1 VVSSARGGGLRR
13 ELGPFTATLFTAG
26 MMVGI
31 GIFATFGAATEAAG
45 SGILVAILLGGS
57 VALATGISAAQL
69 GVNNPTE
76 GGAFIWARDFD
87 HPTLGFI
94 AGCGYLGKNLVSMS
108 VIALA
113 FATYLEQVI
122 PGLPAHVI
130 AAAAVLAITG
140 LNLFGIRLTSS
151 VLIGFLAVDVG
162 LLALYGGASMHAVD
176 ARHLSPVFGDKGPL
190 GVAVGAAIF
199 FWTWDG
205 FMRMAIMAG
214 EVKEPRRTIPIAI
227 VGGVAIAAV
236 MFTGVGAITL
246 GVLGADEIGRQD
258 TPMLAA
264 ARNAM
269 GQWGNWVIL
278 AAAILAA
285 LAEILGDLLSA
296 SRVVLPMAE
305 ARELP
310 AWLGKIHPRSRTPRR
325 AVLAL
330 GLLSAGA
337 DLVFDLR
344 PLIEVGGSFMLA
356 WYFIT
361 HYAALKLPA
370 RKRLTS
376 PVFSW
381 YGIVGC
387 LGLTLAM
394 PQAAVFAAAGTLAVL
409 TGSRWLLRRAISRR
423 GSA

>member
-1 VVSSARGGGLRR
+1 
-13 ELGPFTATLFTAG
+13 
-26 MMVGI
+26 M
-31 GIFATFGAATEAAG
+31 
-45 SGILVAILLGGS
+45 
-57 VALATGISAAQL
+57 
-69 GVNNPTE
+69 
-76 GGAFIWARDFD
+76 
-87 HPTLGFI
+87 
-94 AGCGYLGKNLVSMS
+94 
-108 VIALA
+108 
-113 FATYLEQVI
+113 
-122 PGLPAHVI
+122 
-130 AAAAVLAITG
+130 
-140 LNLFGIRLTSS
+140 
-151 VLIGFLAVDVG
+151 
-162 LLALYGGASMHAVD
+162 
-176 ARHLSPVFGDKGPL
+176 PVFGDKGLL
-190 GVAVGAAIF
+190 GVATGAAIF

-214 EVKEPRRTIPIAI
+214 EVKQPRRTIPIAI
-227 VGGVAIAAV
+227 GGGVAIAAV
-236 MFTGVGAITL
+236 MFLGAGAITL

-264 ARNAM
+264 AQKAM
-269 GQWGNWVIL
+269 GQWGTWVIL

-310 AWLGKIHPRSRTPRR
+310 GWLGKIHPRSRSPRR

-337 DLVFDLR
+337 DLAFDLR

-361 HYAALKLPA
+361 HYAALQLPV

-376 PVFSW
+376 PLFSW

-387 LGLTLAM
+387 IGLTIAM
-394 PQAAVFAAAGTLAVL
+394 PHAAVLVAAGTLSAL
-409 TGSRWLLRRAISRR
+409 TVSRWLLRRTISRR
-423 GSA
+423 RAA

>member
-1 VVSSARGGGLRR
+1 
-13 ELGPFTATLFTAG
+13 
-26 MMVGI
+26 
-31 GIFATFGAATEAAG
+31 
-45 SGILVAILLGGS
+45 
-57 VALATGISAAQL
+57 
-69 GVNNPTE
+69 
-76 GGAFIWARDFD
+76 
-87 HPTLGFI
+87 
-94 AGCGYLGKNLVSMS
+94 MS

-113 FATYLEQVI
+113 FATYSAQII
-122 PGLPAHVI
+122 PGLPTHI
-130 AAAAVLAITG
+130 AAAAGVLVSTG
-140 LNLFGIRLTSS
+140 LSLFGIQLTSR
-151 VLIGFLAVDVG
+151 VLIGLLLVVVA
-162 LLALYGGASMHAVD
+162 LLALYGGASLHAIDV
-176 ARHLSPVFGDKGPL
+176 RHLPPVFGDKGPL

-296 SRVVLPMAE
+296 SRVVLPLAE
-305 ARELP
+305 RRRVPPCLC
-310 AWLGKIHPRSRTPRR
+310 KIHRTPRTPRR

-337 DLVFDLR
+337 
-344 PLIEVGGSFMLA
+344 A
-356 WYFIT
+356 
-361 HYAALKLPA
+361 
-370 RKRLTS
+370 
-376 PVFSW
+376 
-381 YGIVGC
+381 
-387 LGLTLAM
+387 
-394 PQAAVFAAAGTLAVL
+394 
-409 TGSRWLLRRAISRR
+409 
-423 GSA
+423 

>member
-1 VVSSARGGGLRR
+1 V
-13 ELGPFTATLFTAG
+13 
-26 MMVGI
+26 
-31 GIFATFGAATEAAG
+31 FA
-45 SGILVAILLGGS
+45 
-57 VALATGISAAQL
+57 
-69 GVNNPTE
+69 
-76 GGAFIWARDFD
+76 
-87 HPTLGFI
+87 
-94 AGCGYLGKNLVSMS
+94 
-108 VIALA
+108 
-113 FATYLEQVI
+113 
-122 PGLPAHVI
+122 
-130 AAAAVLAITG
+130 
-140 LNLFGIRLTSS
+140 
-151 VLIGFLAVDVG
+151 
-162 LLALYGGASMHAVD
+162 
-176 ARHLSPVFGDKGPL
+176 
-190 GVAVGAAIF
+190 GAAIF

-214 EVKEPRRTIPIAI
+214 EVKQPRRTIPIAI

-236 MFTGVGAITL
+236 MFVGVGAITL

-264 ARNAM
+264 AQKAM
-269 GQWGNWVIL
+269 GPWGSWVIL
-278 AAAILAA
+278 AAAIVAA

-310 AWLGKIHPRSRTPRR
+310 SWLRKIHRRSRSPRR

-344 PLIEVGGSFMLA
+344 PLIEVAGSFMLA

-361 HYAALKLPA
+361 HYAALRLPV

-376 PVFSW
+376 PLFSW

-387 LGLTLAM
+387 IGLTIAM
-394 PQAAVFAAAGTLAVL
+394 PHVAVLAAAATLAVL
-409 TGSRWLLRRAISRR
+409 TASRWLLRRAVLRR
-423 GSA
+423 KAI

>member
-1 VVSSARGGGLRR
+1 VSSGRGGGLKR
-13 ELGPFTATLFTAG
+13 ELGPVTATLFTAG

-31 GIFATFGAATEAAG
+31 GIFAAFGAATEAAG
-45 SGILVAILLGGS
+45 SGVLVAMLLGGS

-76 GGAFIWARDFD
+76 GGAFTWARDF
-87 HPTLGFI
+87 HRPTLGFI

-113 FATYLEQVI
+113 FATYLGQVI
-122 PGLPAHVI
+122 PGLPTRLV
-130 AAAAVLAITG
+130 AAAGVLTITG
-140 LNLFGIRLTSS
+140 LNLFGIRLTSR
-151 VLIGFLAVDVG
+151 VLIGLLVMVVG
-162 LLALYGGASMHAVD
+162 LLALYGGASLHAVD
-176 ARHLSPVFGDKGPL
+176 AGHLAPVFGDKGPL

-205 FMRMAIMAG
+205 FMRMAIMAS
-214 EVKEPRRTIPIAI
+214 EVKQPRRTIPIAI

-236 MFTGVGAITL
+236 MFVGAGAITL
-246 GVLGADEIGRQD
+246 GVLGADQIGQQD

-264 ARNAM
+264 AQKAM
-269 GQWGNWVIL
+269 GPWGTWVIL
-278 AAAILAA
+278 AAAIVAA

-310 AWLGKIHPRSRTPRR
+310 AWLGKIHPHSRSPRR

-344 PLIEVGGSFMLA
+344 PLIEVAGSFMLA

-361 HYAALKLPA
+361 HYAALQLPV

-376 PVFSW
+376 PIFAW

-387 LGLTLAM
+387 IGLTLAM
-394 PQAAVFAAAGTLAVL
+394 PHAAVLAAAVTLAAL
-409 TGSRWLLRRAISRR
+409 TVGRWLLRRTISRR
-423 GSA
+423 RPA

>member
-1 VVSSARGGGLRR
+1 MSEHARGAGLRR

-31 GIFATFGAATEAAG
+31 GIFAAFGAATEAAG

-76 GGAFIWARDFD
+76 GGAFTWARDFD

-113 FATYLEQVI
+113 FATYLGQVI
-122 PGLPAHVI
+122 PGLPTHVV
-130 AAAAVLAITG
+130 AAVGVLTITG
-140 LNLFGIRLTSS
+140 LNLFGIQVTSR
-151 VLIGFLAVDVG
+151 VLIGLLAVDVG
-162 LLALYGGASMHAVD
+162 LLALYGGASLHAVD
-176 ARHLSPVFGDKGPL
+176 ARHLAPVLGDRGPL
-190 GVAVGAAIF
+190 GMFAGAAIF

-205 FMRMAIMAG
+205 FMRMAIMAS
-214 EVKEPRRTIPIAI
+214 EVKHPRRTIPIAI
-227 VGGVAIAAV
+227 VGGIAIAAA
-236 MFTGVGAITL
+236 MFIGAGAITL

-258 TPMLAA
+258 TPLLAA
-264 ARNAM
+264 AQKAM
-269 GQWGNWVIL
+269 GEWGRWVIL

-310 AWLGKIHPRSRTPRR
+310 VWLGKIHPDSRSPRR

-330 GLLSAGA
+330 GLLSAGV

-344 PLIEVGGSFMLA
+344 PLIEVAGSFMLA

-361 HYAALKLPA
+361 HYAALKLPV

-376 PVFSW
+376 PIFSW

-387 LGLTLAM
+387 LGLTVAM
-394 PQAAVFAAAGTLAVL
+394 PHAAVLAAAGTLAAL
-409 TGSRWLLRRAISRR
+409 TVIRLLLRRAISHRR
-423 GSA
+423 SP

>member
-1 VVSSARGGGLRR
+1 
-13 ELGPFTATLFTAG
+13 
-26 MMVGI
+26 
-31 GIFATFGAATEAAG
+31 
-45 SGILVAILLGGS
+45 
-57 VALATGISAAQL
+57 
-69 GVNNPTE
+69 
-76 GGAFIWARDFD
+76 
-87 HPTLGFI
+87 
-94 AGCGYLGKNLVSMS
+94 
-108 VIALA
+108 
-113 FATYLEQVI
+113 
-122 PGLPAHVI
+122 
-130 AAAAVLAITG
+130 
-140 LNLFGIRLTSS
+140 
-151 VLIGFLAVDVG
+151 
-162 LLALYGGASMHAVD
+162 
-176 ARHLSPVFGDKGPL
+176 
-190 GVAVGAAIF
+190 
-199 FWTWDG
+199 
-205 FMRMAIMAG
+205 
-214 EVKEPRRTIPIAI
+214 
-227 VGGVAIAAV
+227 
-236 MFTGVGAITL
+236 
-246 GVLGADEIGRQD
+246 

-310 AWLGKIHPRSRTPRR
+310 SWLGKIHPRSRTPRR

-337 DLVFDLR
+337 DMVFDLR

-376 PVFSW
+376 PIFSW

-387 LGLTLAM
+387 LGLTVAM
-394 PQAAVFAAAGTLAVL
+394 PRAAVFAAAGTLAVL

-423 GSA
+423 GNA

>member
-1 VVSSARGGGLRR
+1 VSEGARSGRLRR

-31 GIFATFGAATEAAG
+31 GIFATVGAATEAAG
-45 SGILVAILLGGS
+45 SGILAAILLGGS

-76 GGAFIWARDFD
+76 GGAFTWARDVD
-87 HPTLGFI
+87 RPTLAFI

-113 FATYLEQVI
+113 FATYSVQII
-122 PGLPAHVI
+122 PGLPTHI
-130 AAAAVLAITG
+130 AAAAGVLVITG
-140 LNLFGIRLTSS
+140 LNLFGIQLTSR
-151 VLIGFLAVDVG
+151 VLIGLLLVVVA
-162 LLALYGGASMHAVD
+162 LLALYGGASLHAID
-176 ARHLSPVFGDKGPL
+176 AGHLVPVFGDKGLL
-190 GVAVGAAIF
+190 GVAAGAAIF

-214 EVKEPRRTIPIAI
+214 EVRQPRRTIPIAI
-227 VGGVAIAAV
+227 GGGVAIAAV
-236 MFTGVGAITL
+236 MFIGAAAITV
-246 GVLGADEIGRQD
+246 GVLGADEVGRQD
-258 TPMLAA
+258 TPLLAA
-264 ARNAM
+264 AQKAM
-269 GQWGNWVIL
+269 GQWGTWVIL

-310 AWLGKIHPRSRTPRR
+310 AWLGKIHLRSRTPRR

-361 HYAALKLPA
+361 HYAALHLPA

-376 PVFSW
+376 PIFSW

-387 LGLTLAM
+387 VGLTIAM
-394 PQAAVFAAAGTLAVL
+394 PHGAVLAAAATLAAL
-409 TGSRWLLRRAISRR
+409 TLSRLVLRRAIWRR
-423 GSA
+423 RSA

>member
-1 VVSSARGGGLRR
+1 VSEGGRGRGLRR

-31 GIFATFGAATEAAG
+31 GIFAAFGAATEAAG
-45 SGILVAILLGGS
+45 SGILIAILLGGS

-76 GGAFIWARDFD
+76 GGAFTWARDFD

-94 AGCGYLGKNLVSMS
+94 AGSGYLGKNLVSMS

-113 FATYLEQVI
+113 FATYLGQVI
-122 PGLPAHVI
+122 QGLPTHIV
-130 AAAAVLAITG
+130 AAGGVLAVTG
-140 LNLFGIRLTSS
+140 LNLFGIRLTSR
-151 VLIGFLAVDVG
+151 VLIGLLAAVVG
-162 LLALYGGASMHAVD
+162 LLAVYGGASLHAVD
-176 ARHLSPVFGDKGPL
+176 AGHLAPIFGDKGLL
-190 GVAVGAAIF
+190 GVAAGAAIF

-214 EVKEPRRTIPIAI
+214 EVKQPRRTIPVAI

-236 MFTGVGAITL
+236 MFVSVGAITL
-246 GVLGADEIGRQD
+246 GVLGADEIGQQD

-264 ARNAM
+264 AQKAM
-269 GQWGNWVIL
+269 GHWGSGIIL
-278 AAAILAA
+278 AAAIVAA

-310 AWLGKIHPRSRTPRR
+310 AWLGKIHPRSRSPRR

-344 PLIEVGGSFMLA
+344 PLIEIGGSFMLA

-361 HYAALKLPA
+361 HYAALQLPV

-376 PVFSW
+376 PMFSW

-387 LGLTLAM
+387 IGLTIAM
-394 PQAAVFAAAGTLAVL
+394 PHAAVLVAAGTLAAL
-409 TGSRWLLRRAISRR
+409 TVGRWLLRRTILRR
-423 GSA
+423 NAA

>member
-1 VVSSARGGGLRR
+1 MSEGARSGRLRR

-31 GIFATFGAATEAAG
+31 GIFAAFGAATEAAG
-45 SGILVAILLGGS
+45 SGILLAMLLGGS

-76 GGAFIWARDFD
+76 GGAFTWARDFD
-87 HPTLGFI
+87 HPILGFV

-113 FATYLEQVI
+113 FATYLGQVI
-122 PGLPAHVI
+122 PHLSVRV
-130 AAAAVLAITG
+130 AAAAGVLAITG
-140 LNLFGIRLTSS
+140 LNLFGIQATSRA
-151 VLIGFLAVDVG
+151 LIGLLAVDVG
-162 LLALYGGASMHAVD
+162 LLALYAGGSLHAVD
-176 ARHLSPVFGDKGPL
+176 STHLAPIYGNKGAL
-190 GVAVGAAIF
+190 GLFAGAAIF

-205 FMRMAIMAG
+205 FMRMAIMAS
-214 EVKEPRRTIPIAI
+214 EVKQPRRTIPIAI

-236 MFTGVGAITL
+236 MFVSVGAITL
-246 GVLGADEIGRQD
+246 GVLGADEIGQQD
-258 TPMLAA
+258 TPLLAA
-264 ARNAM
+264 ARKTM
-269 GQWGNWVIL
+269 GEWGSWIIL

-296 SRVVLPMAE
+296 SRVVLAMAE

-310 AWLGKIHPRSRTPRR
+310 AWLAKIHPRSRSPRR

-344 PLIEVGGSFMLA
+344 PLIEVAGSFMLA

-361 HYAALKLPA
+361 HYAALQLPV

-376 PVFSW
+376 PIFSW
-381 YGIVGC
+381 YGIAGC
-387 LGLTLAM
+387 VGLTIAM
-394 PQAAVFAAAGTLAVL
+394 PHAAVLAAAGTLVAL
-409 TGSRWLLRRAISRR
+409 TSGRLLLGRAISRR